1 MPRDQPIKIQ
11 KLRWQVLKND
21 PIYIAS
27 IGITLSNGKQSP
39 MFTGVKLKWLSE
51 IKEMEISEQTKTIIA
66 LSYPDSC
73 DTHNL
78 EFRNKESHMIG
89 FTNI

>member
-39 MFTGVKLKWLSE
+39 MFTGVKLNGYLRSKKWKFQSTQ
-51 IKEMEISEQTKTIIA
+51 K
-66 LSYPDSC
+66 
-73 DTHNL
+73 
-78 EFRNKESHMIG
+78 
-89 FTNI
+89 